1 VPGHG
6 GCTARDTSGDIS
18 LTWLELFVDG
28 RTLMLEGRRRGVEGI
43 NLGLDLGL
51 FRQEELKSL
60 FFGGRVAG

>member
-1 VPGHG
+1 
-6 GCTARDTSGDIS
+6 
-18 LTWLELFVDG
+18 
-28 RTLMLEGRRRGVEGI
+28 MLEGRRRGVEGI

>member
-6 GCTARDTSGDIS
+6 GSTARNASGDIS

-28 RTLMLEGRRRGVEGI
+28 RTVMLEGRRRGVEGV

-51 FRQEELKSL
+51 FGQEELKSL